1 MHTRFNLA
9 AGALALI
16 AGFQAIAA
24 DQETETVVVT
34 ATRIPTRS
42 NDLLSDVSTIDREQ
56 LDLSGANTLPELL
69 ATLPGIQVTSNGGIG
84 SNGSFSLRGTNTNQT
99 LVLIDGQRMSS
110 ATTGAAALEHLPLE
124 QVERIEVLRGPAS
137 SLYGSDAIGGVIQVF
152 TRQREGAPAPSVS
165 LGVGTYRTQQGSVAY
180 GGKSGGT
187 SFNIQAGWE
196 GSNSFS
202 SIKEAKGGFFD
213 MFHPDNDSYR
223 NNNLSARF
231 SHKFDDSLSFG
242 GEILH
247 IDATKHFDATNC
259 DDFATVCTANYDNR
273 QRQQLSS
280 YSAHV
285 AYRAAPTLKT
295 SLRIGRSLDNTLNWR
310 FDPAAVVQETEQRY
324 DTRQDHLVWQNDFA
338 LSPASKLMAAAE
350 WRKVHVDSTQTFIQS
365 NQTTRSLVLGY
376 QGNFGGHSLQ
386 ASARLDDIERL
397 GSHNNGSLAYGYHLN
412 DALTARFALGTAFH
426 APTFNDLYWPL
437 DLVNF
442 FQGNPNLKPERS
454 RNKEVGLSYERAGT
468 VAGVTLYHNT
478 VEDLIDYVQGVAPSY
493 IGTMANVNNAT
504 LKGASLNFSHRTGN
518 WEFLTNIDIL
528 SAKDSET
535 GKTLQRRAKQTGVV
549 EVRHYLGNL
558 SLGVQARGV
567 SSRYNNSANTQKLG
581 GYGLLNLDANY
592 HFDHDWSVFAKINN
606 LFDRDYTLVRST
618 LNPYN
623 DYATPGRNLFV
634 GVRYQ
639 PK

>member
-324 DTRQDHLVWQNDFA
+324 DTRQDHCR
-338 LSPASKLMAAAE
+338 P
-350 WRKVHVDSTQTFIQS
+350 
-365 NQTTRSLVLGY
+365 
-376 QGNFGGHSLQ
+376 Q
-386 ASARLDDIERL
+386 AS
-397 GSHNNGSLAYGYHLN
+397 
-412 DALTARFALGTAFH
+412 
-426 APTFNDLYWPL
+426 
-437 DLVNF
+437 
-442 FQGNPNLKPERS
+442 
-454 RNKEVGLSYERAGT
+454 
-468 VAGVTLYHNT
+468 
-478 VEDLIDYVQGVAPSY
+478 
-493 IGTMANVNNAT
+493 
-504 LKGASLNFSHRTGN
+504 
-518 WEFLTNIDIL
+518 
-528 SAKDSET
+528 
-535 GKTLQRRAKQTGVV
+535 
-549 EVRHYLGNL
+549 
-558 SLGVQARGV
+558 
-567 SSRYNNSANTQKLG
+567 
-581 GYGLLNLDANY
+581 
-592 HFDHDWSVFAKINN
+592 
-606 LFDRDYTLVRST
+606 
-618 LNPYN
+618 
-623 DYATPGRNLFV
+623 
-634 GVRYQ
+634 
-639 PK
+639 